1 MLTKSARVKGLSFH
15 PRRPWILAR
24 SEELLSLIFNKL
36 SLQLFA
42 QWKHPTMGLRHLF
55 GHLDYLRRTYFHQT
69 HPCILSASDDQTI
82 RIWNWQSRNCLTILT
97 VRKWHP
103 TDEDLVVS
111 ASLNQTVRV
120 WNISRLRMKPTKGP
134 RIQLRNNRSP
144 DLFPPP
150 DAVINLINCW
160 EVGTCRGHY
169 NNVSSVIFHPRQD
182 CVLSNSEDKSIRVW
196 CKTGN
201 RAYHD
206 RFWMLEAHP
215 TKNIWIGRGQLS
227 LFMEISLCHYI
238 KERLLRRLDLTT
250 SKDQAVL
257 QLKGGPRLN
266 VRSLSYNPAENT
278 VLLTTRP
285 PNSDNGSY
293 ELYVIPGDTNSSQPA
308 ETAECKNGTGMKAI
322 WVARNRFALL
332 DTSHHLVIKNLKN
345 EVGKKIQL
353 PKCDDIFWA
362 GTGMLLLREPD
373 SISLYD
379 VQLKRTLAQL
389 KMTPKVGHV
398 VWTSD
403 MSHVALLTKRSVTL
417 CNRTASSIL
426 NSTKSHVSN
435 PELGMIYRKCSS
447 TPPIIYSNMPLRMGK
462 LNALRSNFDIL
473 FSDNGIIRT
482 LEIPL
487 YITKVKDHQIF
498 CLDRDVKARVLNINP
513 TEYQF
518 KLALINRNYDEIL
531 RMVRSSNL
539 LGQAMIAYLQKR
551 GYPEVALHFVKDEKT
566 RFILALECGNITV
579 AFDAAKALDEAIE
592 IKAFFYL
599 NEFACK
605 FQIVELC
612 YQRTKNFAKLTLYT
626 ITASKT
632 LEDSRDSK
640 RRVIPLRA
648 LLLGDVGERVRLLK
662 GGGLTSLAYLT
673 ALSHG
678 WTEET
683 DQLEMSNF
691 KTWRML
697 FRVNISW
704 RSYISSWGVGIWRM
718 VELSSD
724 LKVSGTV
731 EVVFEQSLKGF
742 SVPQRWTNSSK
753 CAIDHV
759 YAGSFESAA
768 RLLYDQIG
776 VVSIEPFRQLF
787 LGCLL
792 KVTGFIYC
800 FPIYQRWFT
809 QCEIPRKLLL
819 LWGIRFQTF
828 VQKLQFRSLLLSI
841 PLTFVE
847 NKSDLTFIQELVIL
861 CREYILGLQM
871 ELYRKDLSKDTIEN
885 QVRSCELAAYFTH
898 CTLDAVHSI
907 LTLRTAM
914 NLSFKLK
921 NYKTAASFSKR
932 LLEQGPKAEI
942 AQQTRKLLQVC
953 EKNPVDE
960 HAMEYDE
967 QNPFSVCAVTYKPI
981 YRGKPEVKCP
991 FCRATFMPQFEG
1003 SLCVVCTVAE
1013 VGKEDVLGLR
1023 ISPIQF
1029 R

>member
-15 PRRPWILAR
+15 PRRPWILA
-24 SEELLSLIFNKL
+24 SLHSGSIQLWDYELNACLDKFEEHDGPVRGLSFHNQQPLFVSGGDDYKVKL
-36 SLQLFA
+36 
-42 QWKHPTMGLRHLF
+42 WNYKLRRCLYTFF
-55 GHLDYLRRTYFHQT
+55 GHLDYLRTTYFHQKQ
-69 HPCILSASDDQTI
+69 PWILSASDDKTI

-97 VRKWHP
+97 GHNHYVMCAKWHP

-111 ASLNQTVRV
+111 ASLDQTVRV
-120 WNISRLRMKPTKGP
+120 WDISRLRKKQTERSKIPIESRQNKT
-134 RIQLRNNRSP
+134 RNP
-144 DLFPPP
+144 DLFAPRDAVVRHLMEGHSSGVNWVTCPP
-150 DAVINLINCW
+150 D
-160 EVGTCRGHY
+160 
-169 NNVSSVIFHPRQD
+169 
-182 CVLSNSEDKSIRVW
+182 SEAKSIRVW
-196 CKTGN
+196 CNN
-201 RAYHD
+201 RQSCLLTFRKDHD

-215 TKNIWIGRGQLS
+215 TKNMFAAGHDSGMMIFKLDQERPAFAVHGNI
-227 LFMEISLCHYI
+227 IYYI

-308 ETAECKNGTGMKAI
+308 DTAECKNGTGMKAI
-322 WVARNRFALL
+322 WICAFGYEPSFGDQESEKR
-332 DTSHHLVIKNLKN
+332 SG
-345 EVGKKIQL
+345 EKIQL

-379 VQLKRTLAQL
+379 AQLKRTLAQL

-417 CNRTASSIL
+417 CNRKLQVLAQFHEITRV
-426 NSTKSHVSN
+426 KSGAWDDMS
-435 PELGMIYRKCSS
+435 K
-447 TPPIIYSNMPLRMGK
+447 
-462 LNALRSNFDIL
+462 FDIL

-551 GYPEVALHFVKDEKT
+551 GYPEVALHFVRDEKT

-579 AFDAAKALDEAIE
+579 AFDAAKALDEAPCWDKLGE
-592 IKAFFYL
+592 TAL
-599 NEFACK
+599 LLGNH
-605 FQIVELC
+605 QIVELC
-612 YQRTKNFAKLTLYT
+612 YQRTKNFAKLTFLYT
-626 ITASKT
+626 ITGNLDKLQKLLKIAGIRKDVSSHYHAS
-632 LEDSRDSK
+632 
-640 RRVIPLRA
+640 

-678 WTEET
+678 LTEEA
-683 DQLEMSNF
+683 DQLEKMVGNEQLQNLEDAFPCAKLLCPPPPLLSLGENWPLLTVAKSVLERAQSN
-691 KTWRML
+691 TTPCVTRLIADNDMIQL
-697 FRVNISW
+697 MDADPTG
-704 RSYISSWGVGIWRM
+704 SWGDEDLPAERHSQGDGEATLAAGGGWDMEDDI
-718 VELSSD
+718 ELSPD
-724 LKVSGTV
+724 LQVSGTV
-731 EVVFEQSLKGF
+731 EVVFEQSLKGV

-753 CAIDHV
+753 YAIDHV

-776 VVSIEPFRQLF
+776 VVSIEPFRHHGLHLLRFPLYQR
-787 LGCLL
+787 CLL
-792 KVTGFIYC
+792 PNAKYQGSCSCCGESAFRPCAKTSGLLPANYQGR
-800 FPIYQRWFT
+800 FP
-809 QCEIPRKLLL
+809 EAVDK
-819 LWGIRFQTF
+819 
-828 VQKLQFRSLLLSI
+828 FRSLLLSI

-847 NKSDLTFIQELVIL
+847 NKSDLTLIQELVIL
-861 CREYILGLQM
+861 WHGNFMTSVTVGR
-871 ELYRKDLSKDTIEN
+871 
-885 QVRSCELAAYFTH
+885 YFK
-898 CTLDAVHSI
+898 
-907 LTLRTAM
+907 
-914 NLSFKLK
+914 F
-921 NYKTAASFSKR
+921 
-932 LLEQGPKAEI
+932 
-942 AQQTRKLLQVC
+942 
-953 EKNPVDE
+953 
-960 HAMEYDE
+960 
-967 QNPFSVCAVTYKPI
+967 
-981 YRGKPEVKCP
+981 
-991 FCRATFMPQFEG
+991 
-1003 SLCVVCTVAE
+1003 
-1013 VGKEDVLGLR
+1013 LR
-1023 ISPIQF
+1023 IWLPSTPMVSQMASDSTWKIQRMF
-1029 R
+1029 SNLDHQEKH